1 MNDYLDLTDK
11 LNDIFEQY
19 MDEGIIVDLDG
30 WGTGDVLDVIAIF
43 DQVLELRSAEYAGRD
58 SE

>member
-1 MNDYLDLTDK
+1 MNDYMDLTDK

-19 MDEGIIVDLDG
+19 TDEGVIVDLDG
-30 WGTGDVLDVIAIF
+30 WATGDVMDVIAIF
-43 DQVLELRSAEYAGRD
+43 DQVLELRSAEYAGCN